1 MKVWMRRRS
10 AGCSASAARS
20 MSPLAARARPHTTDF
35 FRSLAT
41 SCTAAKSP
49 SEAMGKPASITST
62 PMASR
67 TSATRSFSG
76 TVIEQPGDCSP
87 SRKVVSKMITR
98 SGGAAGGFVWSE
110 LVVIGGTHA
119 AGEGDR
125 TKADP

>member
-35 FRSLAT
+35 LSSLAT
-41 SCTAAKSP
+41 SWTAWKSP
-49 SEAMGKPASITST
+49 SEAIGKPASITST

-67 TSATRSFSG
+67 TSATRSFSA

-98 SGGAAGGFVWSE
+98 SGGAAGGLLLSAW
-110 LVVIGGTHA
+110 LVIWWNSCGW
-119 AGEGDR
+119 
-125 TKADP
+125 